1 MPGRTVFAAWFRGQ
15 IVTSY
20 YHQADM
26 PKRELD
32 RERDL
37 ATLDQV
43 RVERPRLYE
52 VVLHNDDYTTQE
64 FVVYVLMK
72 FFQRDA
78 ETAQQIMLHVH
89 TKGMGVA
96 GVYPRD
102 IAETKAAQVVRF
114 ARDNEMPLRCSVQR
128 QSC

>member
-1 MPGRTVFAAWFRGQ
+1 
-15 IVTSY
+15 
-20 YHQADM
+20 M

-43 RVERPRLYE
+43 RVERPCLYE

-72 FFQRDA
+72 FFQHDA
-78 ETAQQIMLHVH
+78 ATAQQIMLNVH
-89 TKGMGVA
+89 TKGVGVA

-102 IAETKAAQVVRF
+102 IAETKAAQVVRY